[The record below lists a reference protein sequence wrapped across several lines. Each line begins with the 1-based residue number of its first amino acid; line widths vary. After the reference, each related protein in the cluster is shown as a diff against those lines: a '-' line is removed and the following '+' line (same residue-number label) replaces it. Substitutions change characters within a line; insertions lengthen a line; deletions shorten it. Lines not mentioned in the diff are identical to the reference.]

1 MQEKSNTWLES
12 LLFGMIQRMAV
23 VITELRTKK
32 KNTTK
37 QQQTPAEPQEWLN
50 SGDAFNL
57 DHYFNS
63 ASKQQSHLDTVSTSV
78 LLQQG

>member
-1 MQEKSNTWLES
+1 MVRKL
-12 LLFGMIQRMAV
+12 AV
-23 VITELRTKK
+23 RNDKTDGSGNHRIKDKK
-32 KNTTK
+32 KNNTTK
-37 QQQTPAEPQEWLN
+37 QQQQTPAEPQEWLN

-78 LLQQG
+78 LLQQS

>member
-1 MQEKSNTWLES
+1 MVRKL
-12 LLFGMIQRMAV
+12 AV
-23 VITELRTKK
+23 RNDKMDGSGNHRIKDKK

-37 QQQTPAEPQEWLN
+37 QQQQTPAEPQEWLY

>member
-1 MQEKSNTWLES
+1 MVRKL
-12 LLFGMIQRMAV
+12 AV
-23 VITELRTKK
+23 RNDTTDGSGNHRIKDKK

-78 LLQQG
+78 LLQQS

>member
-1 MQEKSNTWLES
+1 MVRKL
-12 LLFGMIQRMAV
+12 AV
-23 VITELRTKK
+23 RNDTTDGSGNHRIKDNK

-37 QQQTPAEPQEWLN
+37 QQQQTPAEPQEWLN